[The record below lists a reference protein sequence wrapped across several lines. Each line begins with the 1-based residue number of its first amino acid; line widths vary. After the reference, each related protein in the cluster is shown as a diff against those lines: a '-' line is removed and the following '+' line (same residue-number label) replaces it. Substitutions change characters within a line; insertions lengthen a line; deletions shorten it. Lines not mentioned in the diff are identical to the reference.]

1 MASRSERP
9 ILAFAALV
17 AALVGSCS
25 FVVPQRLKVRAPS
38 VACSAAQKK
47 EKDYKLNEEISANE
61 VRVIGIVSDKIE
73 TGPARME
80 EANEIMS
87 LRDALEIARNK
98 GVDVILI
105 NEEPDPPLVKIFSIG
120 KYVYAEKRKAKEL
133 AKNKVPKIKEVK
145 ITYTIGDHDLNTKL
159 RNIERWLENK
169 KQQVKVQCVMKG
181 RTRMFEGQ
189 ARELMERVRRE
200 VAHFAKVA
208 GADKGNP
215 TVTKDGR
222 GDLIMMLN
230 AGPDTAI
237 LKQLVEEAGGKK
249 ALKRQAEEDEDEDE
263 EEEEEEE
270 EETSDEIKAIE
281 AEIKDMREE
290 LIDCGISPGQVNTEP
305 EMQDLFKRLDQAKSK
320 LAAAA
325 MASLS
330 PRRQHVAFTASADAL
345 LNSPTFRLR

>member
-1 MASRSERP
+1 
-9 ILAFAALV
+9 
-17 AALVGSCS
+17 
-25 FVVPQRLKVRAPS
+25 
-38 VACSAAQKK
+38 
-47 EKDYKLNEEISANE
+47 
-61 VRVIGIVSDKIE
+61 
-73 TGPARME
+73 ME

-87 LRDALEIARNK
+87 LRDALEIARSK

-270 EETSDEIKAIE
+270 EEAEETSDEIKAIE

-330 PRRQHVAFTASADAL
+330 PRRQQVAFTASAHAL
-345 LNSPTFRLR
+345 LNSPTLRLR